1 MTSAEIE
8 TAARHLW
15 THWQEGTRTGGLPDA
30 CRPATRAEAYK
41 IGEAIAGLA
50 GQKVAGWKI
59 AATSAAGQKHINVDG
74 PLAGRL
80 LEDRVLAAGAT
91 IRLGDN
97 IMRVAE
103 AEFAFRF
110 GQDLPP
116 KLAPYD
122 RSEVMAA
129 VAELCLSLEIP
140 DSRYRDFT
148 VVGAAQLIA
157 DTACAGWLV
166 IAPSANDD
174 WRPLDLVRHRVDA
187 HVNGSLAASGSGE
200 AVLGDPVIALT
211 WLVNEVAKY
220 AGGIRAGDLVT
231 TGTCLKPVTIAPGD
245 EVRLDYGVLGSL
257 SARIG

>member
-15 THWQEGTRTGGLPDA
+15 THWQKETRTGSLPDA

-41 IGEAIAGLA
+41 IAEAIAGLS
-50 GQKVAGWKI
+50 GQKVIGWKI
-59 AATSAAGQKHINVDG
+59 AATSVAGQKHINVDG

-80 LEDRVLAAGAT
+80 LQARVLAAGAT
-91 IRLGDN
+91 IPLGDN

-110 GQDLPP
+110 GHDLPP
-116 KLAPYD
+116 EFAPYD
-122 RSEVMAA
+122 RSGVMAA

-140 DSRYRDFT
+140 DSRYHDFT

-166 IAPSANDD
+166 AQPSAYAE
-174 WRPLDLVRHRVDA
+174 WRSLDLVHHRVDA
-187 HVNGSLAASGSGE
+187 HVNGSPAASGSGE

-211 WLVNEVAKY
+211 WLVNEVAAY
-220 AGGIRAGDLVT
+220 AGGIKASDLVT
-231 TGTCLKPVTIAPGD
+231 TGTCLKPMTIAPDD
-245 EVRLDYGVLGSL
+245 EVRLDYGVLGTF